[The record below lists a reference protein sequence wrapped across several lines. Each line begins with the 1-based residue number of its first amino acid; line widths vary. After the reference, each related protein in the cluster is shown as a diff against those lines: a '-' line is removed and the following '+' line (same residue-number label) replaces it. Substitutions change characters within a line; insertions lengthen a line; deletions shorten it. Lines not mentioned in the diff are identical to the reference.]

1 MKLSKIAQAIIM
13 ATAGSMFLVQASP
26 AESEASGSGQTSTES
41 SGIELLPPDGSGTE
55 FFTREQE
62 EEILKHRKKGRVIY
76 SEVRIGQPNEKI
88 TKQFLDEH
96 DYHPDSSGK
105 DYHPVLVTGKEDWRP
120 DPLPASQDSQN
131 DKKPAQKPAEKPAE
145 QPAEKSVEQPVEKP
159 AEKPAEQPVEN
170 PAEKPVEQPVGKPA
184 EKPAE
189 QPVEKPAEKSAE
201 QPVEKPAEKPAEQ
214 PVEKPAE
221 KPVEQPV
228 EKPAEKPAEQPVEK
242 PAEKPAEQPVE
253 KPAEKPVEKPAEKP
267 AEQPVEKPAEKPV
280 EKPAEKPA
288 EQPVDKPAEKPAEQ
302 PVEKPAEKPA
312 EQPVEKP
319 AEKPVE
325 QPAEKPAEKPPAKPA
340 EKPAGKPDAKQAAGS
355 ENHPA
360 PRQNNPV
367 FPARDG
373 KIFGMEAD
381 QFSVEILKQE
391 VVAPQKDL
399 PSDAVVRAS
408 SSVADDYEKPDPDA
422 GENGEDDS
430 SESGED
436 PNAIE
441 DKPQD
446 SDWEADLSGNIPE
459 NGSQTF
465 TPNAVPE
472 NVPDS
477 GISPETAGNDEAGAG
492 SPERESSSEPDEN
505 VSEKASGTSGVLS
518 APAGDSSEPPAGSG
532 DTETKDGTPDAAV
545 PPQSPAPA
553 SDSLPEKPA
562 TIAESELVAK
572 FPLPPEPVK
581 GKCPAAP
588 ARKSDATVTVGP
600 GQGFS
605 SVLNQIMTPEVQAA
619 GVTRKM
625 AGAALFR
632 RNFSSFSHVTPV
644 FPFADSELRVPGTAE
659 MLNEDPATMDYLN
672 AAEGHRITRDSIPPT
687 LSDKACQDA
696 EKVYDSAKSEWEK
709 QVSEVKTARKRYLE
723 ENNLTLE

>member
-145 QPAEKSVEQPVEKP
+145 QPAEKSV
-159 AEKPAEQPVEN
+159 
-170 PAEKPVEQPVGKPA
+170 
-184 EKPAE
+184 
-189 QPVEKPAEKSAE
+189 
-201 QPVEKPAEKPAEQ
+201 
-214 PVEKPAE
+214 
-221 KPVEQPV
+221 
-228 EKPAEKPAEQPVEK
+228 
-242 PAEKPAEQPVE
+242 
-253 KPAEKPVEKPAEKP
+253 
-267 AEQPVEKPAEKPV
+267 
-280 EKPAEKPA
+280 
-288 EQPVDKPAEKPAEQ
+288 EQ

-545 PPQSPAPA
+545 PAQSPAPA

-562 TIAESELVAK
+562 TVAESELVAK